1 MKEEK
6 IRKKIREVEGVLE
19 ALEKMPPDRTLT
31 KVKEQLRV
39 RLETLRELLYDP
51 K

>member
-1 MKEEK
+1 MKEK

-19 ALEKMPPDRTLT
+19 ALEKMSPDRTLT

-39 RLETLRELLYDP
+39 RLETLKELLYDP